1 MHINIF
7 DASNIFPYIVPQN
20 SIVVAN
26 SARQELQ
33 DTLRNVSDHL
43 SFLYSALASLLNLS
57 SALKFSFN
65 HAAQCQSFACV
76 APCGTAC

>member
-1 MHINIF
+1 MFVYCPTSKQYSRSHL
-7 DASNIFPYIVPQN
+7 VP
-20 SIVVAN
+20 

-33 DTLRNVSDHL
+33 DTLRDVSDHL
-43 SFLYSALASLLNLS
+43 SFLYFSLASLLNLI
-57 SALKFSFN
+57 SALKFPFN